1 MSAKLPRLNVDI
13 IREISTNLPL
23 SACASLMRTSWFF
36 YHETAKVALRHI
48 VYLFDTQRV
57 ELFAR
62 FVCAEDGRRFRYV
75 REVHIGADGYEIS
88 YPTLQ
93 WLSKNI
99 PRMTSLT
106 TIGLADEDG
115 LDFAPEL
122 YAAIASLVSLRHL
135 RIGGAGPMSASL
147 LSVSR
152 SKLQSAYLF
161 SKSCDTLEKLDSHE
175 WYTPR
180 NMPVSTI
187 VYPKIREFSFSG
199 DDYPLILP
207 YVRAFPNLAWLS
219 LEDINYRDL
228 LMADMTGGLI
238 TRLQE
243 HHALNVKSQM
253 DAGTWNKL
261 EQLVGSITD
270 LYIFAPIC
278 HIDRLDLIND
288 VLGSQKHRFHDMLF
302 ETLPF
307 ARPKQLQIISGSG
320 ALLLH
325 PTSSLAAILQ
335 TPAGSRLENLV
346 LNIDLDENDSEGD
359 VAAALN
365 SFAER
370 LTQICSLRRL
380 RLRVWGFSLRISK
393 DSASGSRRELIT
405 RAERSLQTF
414 DAAQYARSFA
424 AATPPL
430 EDVVAAIMD
439 IREMEDVVATPAG
452 IVPKDDAEHSH
463 DYMSD
468 INGSA
473 GTMREEDKKDL
484 VLVDERPPNVAT
496 VCDMTRTRLLTPST
510 SASWASSALYSRV
523 NLRTSIRSEHD
534 LEILSEVLAYARPK
548 ELKIEGDATQ
558 ILHTDNSFPELLR
571 TAAGSCLENLLLPI
585 DLSTSDRKVDIAAAL
600 ERLGAALRACPL
612 RRLRLCVRAGRIDP
626 TPLPRRSRAASLRRS
641 GGEMPQ
647 STASDPPSPPIP
659 LNLAERS
666 LQAFDIAAYSS
677 ELGSA
682 IASLTDAVFMIA
694 GLRND
699 ETMLSYIP
707 PRAAVDPKEE
717 RTYDWEL

>member
-1 MSAKLPRLNVDI
+1 MSVKLPLLNVDI

-75 REVHIGADGYEIS
+75 REVHIGADGYET
-88 YPTLQ
+88 YPALQ

-115 LDFAPEL
+115 LQLAPEL

-147 LSVSR
+147 LSASR
-152 SKLQSAYLF
+152 SKLQWAYVQWLPPYREGPDGMYLKRQSMHPLQLF
-161 SKSCDTLEKLDSHE
+161 SKSCDTLEKLASHE

-187 VYPKIREFSFSG
+187 VYPKIREFSFNG
-199 DDYPLILP
+199 DNYPLILP
-207 YVRAFPNLAWLS
+207 YVRAFPNLARLS

-243 HHALNVKSQM
+243 HRALNMKSQM

-288 VLGSQKHRFHDMLF
+288 VPESQKHRFHDMLF

-359 VAAALN
+359 VAAALRT
-365 SFAER
+365 FAER

-393 DSASGSRRELIT
+393 DSASRSRRELIT

-414 DAAQYARSFA
+414 DAVQYARSFA

-452 IVPKDDAEHSH
+452 IVPEDDAEHYRGKRRHSLSH
-463 DYMSD
+463 PLQ
-468 INGSA
+468 
-473 GTMREEDKKDL
+473 R
-484 VLVDERPPNVAT
+484 DE
-496 VCDMTRTRLLTPST
+496 
-510 SASWASSALYSRV
+510 
-523 NLRTSIRSEHD
+523 
-534 LEILSEVLAYARPK
+534 
-548 ELKIEGDATQ
+548 
-558 ILHTDNSFPELLR
+558 
-571 TAAGSCLENLLLPI
+571 
-585 DLSTSDRKVDIAAAL
+585 
-600 ERLGAALRACPL
+600 
-612 RRLRLCVRAGRIDP
+612 
-626 TPLPRRSRAASLRRS
+626 
-641 GGEMPQ
+641 
-647 STASDPPSPPIP
+647 
-659 LNLAERS
+659 
-666 LQAFDIAAYSS
+666 
-677 ELGSA
+677 
-682 IASLTDAVFMIA
+682 
-694 GLRND
+694 
-699 ETMLSYIP
+699 
-707 PRAAVDPKEE
+707 
-717 RTYDWEL
+717 